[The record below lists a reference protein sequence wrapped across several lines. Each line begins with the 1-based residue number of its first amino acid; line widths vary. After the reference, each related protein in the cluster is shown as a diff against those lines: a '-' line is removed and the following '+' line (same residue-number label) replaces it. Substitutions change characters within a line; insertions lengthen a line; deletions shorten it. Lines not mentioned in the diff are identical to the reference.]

1 MGRIS
6 KVAQCDRERKTLFWG
21 GSRQGSRGGNIRS
34 RCRGA
39 SGAQEGEQAQA
50 GGNTAKGSGGNTA
63 KGAGGNTAK
72 GAGGNTAKGAGGSET
87 RECLPAGRAQDA
99 GTLMGT
105 EAGWEMGFVEKWS
118 LATAWRVREPGGGK
132 AGKTAGQ

>member
-1 MGRIS
+1 MGCIS

-39 SGAQEGEQAQA
+39 SGAQEGEQAQ
-50 GGNTAKGSGGNTA
+50 
-63 KGAGGNTAK
+63 
-72 GAGGNTAKGAGGSET
+72 AGGNTAKGAGGSET

-132 AGKTAGQ
+132 AGKTARQ